1 MLIKLTDQCSMGCP
15 HCMED
20 ARETGNMMQLDTFK
34 NAVQFGLRIGSMVF
48 TLSGGEPTEN
58 PLLLEMCY
66 HLNSQIK
73 HPDSQIKHIGTFTI
87 VSNGMW
93 LKDQDKCKRI
103 KKICKLSSFAGMQVY
118 SNRRWYKEYD
128 FVVSHR
134 ADYERYPH
142 VIVDTESPIFMQ
154 DLGRARD
161 NKEAQVEV
169 NKNPFFMSYLNT
181 ALLARQT
188 DNPRTFGVMQAL
200 HKQFCKPSVDCFGGV
215 HMSESRLC
223 PIVGNVNT
231 NSFGDIYEKMQS
243 FKPCGRCRQYKK
255 FMESERPDIVKVRQ
269 ILEL

>member
-93 LKDQDKCKRI
+93 LKDQDKCERI
-103 KKICKLSSFAGMQVY
+103 KKICKISSFAGMQVY
-118 SNRRWYKEYD
+118 SNRRWYKEFDY
-128 FVVSHR
+128 VVAHR
-134 ADYERYPH
+134 AEYEQYPH
-142 VIVDTESPIFMQ
+142 VIVNTESPIFMQ

-169 NKNPFFMSYLNT
+169 DNNPYFMSCLNT

-200 HKQFCKPSVDCFGGV
+200 HKQFCKPSVDAIGDV

-223 PIVGNVNT
+223 PNVGNVIYD
-231 NSFGDIYEKMQS
+231 SFDIIWQNMRK
-243 FKPCGRCRQYKK
+243 FKPCGKCSLYNK
-255 FMESERPDIVKVRQ
+255 FLESNRPDIIKARRV
-269 ILEL
+269 LGL